1 MAEMSE
7 IFVMRLILKWCAE
20 WLLKRAGKEEFKV
33 VSLLPKE
40 YIIFIIGY
48 ARRGRGN
55 VFYSG
60 VLNRS
65 SILQCARAPT
75 AALLWTFPSGARGSL
90 SFAWVSSPWVPKLV
104 CFVFSVLIFCE
115 FLIYYVVI
123 FQCRWPEVKGGA
135 RMGEKET
142 SSSVLK
148 AIILADTHLLGEIK
162 GHWLDK
168 LRREWQMERSFQTA
182 IWLLQPDI
190 VFILGD
196 VFDEGKWSSPQAWAD
211 DVRRFR
217 KMFKYPV
224 STELVVVAG
233 NHDIG
238 FHYEMTAYKVNRFE
252 KVFNFTSGK
261 LITRKGINFVVVNSV
276 AMEGDGCAVCRT
288 SEAKLAALSHKLN
301 CSQQKPHHSSQGC
314 SDVEK
319 LPASVPILLQ
329 HYPLYRKSDAECSGE
344 DSAPPEEKNVL
355 FKEKYD
361 VLSQEASQKL
371 IWWFQPR
378 LILSGHTH
386 SACEVLHAGKIPE
399 VSVPSFSWRNRN
411 NPSFIMGSITPTDFS
426 LQKCFLPQESRVFAM
441 YCAAGALL
449 VILILAHFQL
459 LTPPFYFAQRLISKH
474 KAV

>member
-1 MAEMSE
+1 MLSSGSTT
-7 IFVMRLILKWCAE
+7 VKGLSLKKRLCF
-20 WLLKRAGKEEFKV
+20 LL
-33 VSLLPKE
+33 
-40 YIIFIIGY
+40 
-48 ARRGRGN
+48 
-55 VFYSG
+55 
-60 VLNRS
+60 
-65 SILQCARAPT
+65 
-75 AALLWTFPSGARGSL
+75 
-90 SFAWVSSPWVPKLV
+90 KLV
-104 CFVFSVLIFCE
+104 CFVISVLIFCE

-123 FQCRWPEVKGGA
+123 FQCQWPEVKGGA
-135 RMGEKET
+135 PTGKKET
-142 SSSVLK
+142 STSVLK
-148 AIILADTHLLGEIK
+148 AMILADTHLLGEIK

-182 IWLLQPDI
+182 LWLLQPDI

-196 VFDEGKWSSPQAWAD
+196 VFDEGKWSLPQAWAD

-224 STELVVVAG
+224 STELVVIVG

-238 FHYEMTAYKVNRFE
+238 FHYEMTTYKVNRFE

-261 LITRKGINFVVVNSV
+261 LITRKGINFVIVNSV

-288 SEAKLAALSHKLN
+288 SEAKLVVLSHKLN
-301 CSQQKPHHSSQGC
+301 CSQ
-314 SDVEK
+314 
-319 LPASVPILLQ
+319 Q

-344 DSAPPEEKNVL
+344 DSAPPEEKNIP

-371 IWWFQPR
+371 LWWFHPR

-399 VSVPSFSWRNRN
+399 ISVPSFSWRNRN
-411 NPSFIMGSITPTDFS
+411 NPSFIMGSITPTDFA
-426 LQKCFLPQESRVFAM
+426 LQKCFLPYESRVFTI

>member
-1 MAEMSE
+1 MLTS
-7 IFVMRLILKWCAE
+7 RLITVKNLPSRKRICF
-20 WLLKRAGKEEFKV
+20 LL
-33 VSLLPKE
+33 
-40 YIIFIIGY
+40 
-48 ARRGRGN
+48 
-55 VFYSG
+55 
-60 VLNRS
+60 
-65 SILQCARAPT
+65 
-75 AALLWTFPSGARGSL
+75 
-90 SFAWVSSPWVPKLV
+90 KLV
-104 CFVFSVLIFCE
+104 CFVSSVLIFCE

-135 RMGEKET
+135 HTGNTDT
-142 SSSVLK
+142 SASVLK

-182 IWLLQPDI
+182 LWLLQPDI

-217 KMFKYPV
+217 KMFKYPA
-224 STELVVVAG
+224 STELVVIVG

-238 FHYEMTAYKVNRFE
+238 FHYEMTTYKVNRFE
-252 KVFNFTSGK
+252 KIFNFTSGK
-261 LITRKGINFVVVNSV
+261 LITRKGINFVIVNSV
-276 AMEGDGCAVCRT
+276 AMEGDGCAICRT
-288 SEAKLAALSHKLN
+288 SEAKLVALSHKLN
-301 CSQQKPHHSSQGC
+301 CSQQNWNHSNKRC

-319 LPASVPILLQ
+319 LPASEPILLQ

-344 DSAPPEEKNVL
+344 DSAPPEEKNIP

-371 IWWFQPR
+371 LWWFRPR

-399 VSVPSFSWRNRN
+399 ISVPSFSWRNRN
-411 NPSFIMGSITPTDFS
+411 NPSFIMLKKTKHKTRREKHKNCLRRGCSLPS
-426 LQKCFLPQESRVFAM
+426 LQCTGGTGEKLFWPHAQAPG
-441 YCAAGALL
+441 AAGRCWSQPKLCSCTPNPWHPRLQRASAALWL
-449 VILILAHFQL
+449 FFYVVAMP
-459 LTPPFYFAQRLISKH
+459 TPPSLPTRSIGGLFI
-474 KAV
+474 

>member
-1 MAEMSE
+1 MLSSSSTT
-7 IFVMRLILKWCAE
+7 VKNLPLKKRLCF
-20 WLLKRAGKEEFKV
+20 LL
-33 VSLLPKE
+33 
-40 YIIFIIGY
+40 
-48 ARRGRGN
+48 
-55 VFYSG
+55 
-60 VLNRS
+60 
-65 SILQCARAPT
+65 
-75 AALLWTFPSGARGSL
+75 
-90 SFAWVSSPWVPKLV
+90 KLV
-104 CFVFSVLIFCE
+104 CFVSSVLIFCE

-123 FQCRWPEVKGGA
+123 FQCQWPEVKSGA
-135 RMGEKET
+135 HMGEKET
-142 SSSVLK
+142 STSVLK
-148 AIILADTHLLGEIK
+148 AIVLADTHLLGEIR

-182 IWLLQPDI
+182 VWLLQPDI

-211 DVRRFR
+211 DVRRFW
-217 KMFKYPV
+217 KMFKHPV
-224 STELVVVAG
+224 STELVVVTG

-238 FHYEMTAYKVNRFE
+238 FHYEMTTYKVNRFE

-261 LITRKGINFVVVNSV
+261 LITRKGINKCFPVLPTSRLFARSLVFSSFVLVNSV

-288 SEAKLAALSHKLN
+288 SEAKLVALSHKLN
-301 CSQQKPHHSSQGC
+301 CSQ
-314 SDVEK
+314 
-319 LPASVPILLQ
+319 Q

-344 DSAPPEEKNVL
+344 DAVPPEERNIP

-371 IWWFQPR
+371 IWWFHPR

-386 SACEVLHAGKIPE
+386 SACEVLHAGNIPE
-399 VSVPSFSWRNRN
+399 ISVPSFSWRNRN
-411 NPSFIMGSITPTDFS
+411 NPSFIMGSITPTDFA
-426 LQKCFLPQESRVFAM
+426 LQKCFLPYESRVSTV

-459 LTPPFYFAQRLISKH
+459 LTPPFCFAQRLISKH